1 MATTPSTS
9 CKDNEKAKQ
18 RFERT
23 KPTAFAKSHE
33 FHILQHAAGK
43 RCAELHDEIRA
54 ERSTPSSCDGVE
66 CIFAFPDGG
75 APSGHCVV
83 IRRSLHA
90 SAERPGRHGRSLAA
104 VDELWPAL
112 PTKVVKL
119 YGSYAAYCT
128 SVSVRR
134 HALSTCY
141 TGVVRA

>member
-54 ERSTPSSCDGVE
+54 ERSTPSSCDGGVTRSR
-66 CIFAFPDGG
+66 PRRR
-75 APSGHCVV
+75 PSA
-83 IRRSLHA
+83 A
-90 SAERPGRHGRSLAA
+90 SAAHLRRLHLSRHRHLHRPHLHQQ
-104 VDELWPAL
+104 L
-112 PTKVVKL
+112 
-119 YGSYAAYCT
+119 
-128 SVSVRR
+128 
-134 HALSTCY
+134 
-141 TGVVRA
+141 

>member
-75 APSGHCVV
+75 APSG
-83 IRRSLHA
+83 A
-90 SAERPGRHGRSLAA
+90 S
-104 VDELWPAL
+104 V
-112 PTKVVKL
+112 
-119 YGSYAAYCT
+119 
-128 SVSVRR
+128 
-134 HALSTCY
+134 
-141 TGVVRA
+141 